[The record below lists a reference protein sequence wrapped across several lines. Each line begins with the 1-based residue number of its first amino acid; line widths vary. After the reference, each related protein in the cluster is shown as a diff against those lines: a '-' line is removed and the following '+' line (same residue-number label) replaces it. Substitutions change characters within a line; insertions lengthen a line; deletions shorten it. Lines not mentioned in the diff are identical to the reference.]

1 MKTDLVM
8 SKNRWRF
15 LELFLPFP
23 DRFLNRTTR
32 LNMKKVTGLGGVFFK
47 CEDPQNM
54 NEWYAKNLGLA
65 TSEYGATFEW
75 RQADNPAKKGATA
88 WCTFPQDTKY
98 FNPSAKPFMIN
109 YRVEDI
115 VALVA
120 ELKKENVTIVDE
132 IVEYE
137 YGKFVHVLD
146 PEGNIIE
153 LWEPKDEE
161 EQEQDKAEG

>member
-1 MKTDLVM
+1 
-8 SKNRWRF
+8 
-15 LELFLPFP
+15 
-23 DRFLNRTTR
+23 
-32 LNMKKVTGLGGVFFK
+32 MKKVTGLGGVFFK
-47 CEDPQNM
+47 CDDPKAM

-65 TSEYGATFEW
+65 TSEYGTTFEW
-75 RQADNPAKKGATA
+75 READDPSKKGSTTWSA
-88 WCTFPQDTKY
+88 FPRDTRY
-98 FNPSAKPFMIN
+98 FDPSAKPFMIN
-109 YRVEDI
+109 YRVADL

-153 LWEPKDEE
+153 LWEPKDDTD
-161 EQEQDKAEG
+161 QDKAEG